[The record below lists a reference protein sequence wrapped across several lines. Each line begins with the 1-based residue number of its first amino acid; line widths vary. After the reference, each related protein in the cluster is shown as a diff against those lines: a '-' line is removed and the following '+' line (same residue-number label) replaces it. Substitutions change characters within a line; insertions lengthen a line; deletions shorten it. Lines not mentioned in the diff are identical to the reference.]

1 MIKKLR
7 YYARFIV
14 VCLLSNRNSIIKG
27 LMDELTSLVQEY
39 ATSFDANDAVEW
51 NIVLSEIK
59 NFLEVISDLVYT

>member
-1 MIKKLR
+1 
-7 YYARFIV
+7 
-14 VCLLSNRNSIIKG
+14 
-27 LMDELTSLVQEY
+27 MDELTSLVQEY